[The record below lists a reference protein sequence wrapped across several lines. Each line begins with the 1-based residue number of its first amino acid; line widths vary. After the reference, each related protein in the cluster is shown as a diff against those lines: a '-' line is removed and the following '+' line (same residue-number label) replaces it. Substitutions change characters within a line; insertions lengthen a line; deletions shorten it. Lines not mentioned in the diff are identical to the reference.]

1 MKPAPNL
8 LAVDEAARE
17 LGVSRATVWRLLRAG
32 RLASTRIGG
41 RRRIPREAV
50 LAVARQGT
58 APGGPDTWPV
68 FTEGNP
74 LFALAGIFRGRG
86 PGSSEDKQAVWRRPR
101 PRRR

>member
-1 MKPAPNL
+1 MKPAGDQ
-8 LAVDEAARE
+8 LAVEEAARE
-17 LGVSRATVWRLLRAG
+17 LGVSRSTIWRLLRAG

-50 LAVARQGT
+50 AAVARQGT
-58 APGGPDTWPV
+58 APAGSETWPV
-68 FTEGNP
+68 FTEDNP

-86 PGSSEDKQAVWRRPR
+86 PGSSEDKQAAWRRPQ